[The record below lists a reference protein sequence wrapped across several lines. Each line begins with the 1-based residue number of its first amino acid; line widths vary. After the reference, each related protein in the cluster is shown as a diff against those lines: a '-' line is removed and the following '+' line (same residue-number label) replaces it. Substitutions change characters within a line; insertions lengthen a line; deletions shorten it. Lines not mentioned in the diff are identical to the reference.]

1 MNDFTKLPVVKCAP
15 WLVLPTVYGDELS
28 YGEQLN
34 KFCAN
39 LNALN
44 KNNNMLPEYISNL
57 IQEYITSGA
66 IEENIRNVLSTY
78 ILNVKYPPEGITPAK
93 GDGSAD
99 DTEAI
104 QGCIDYC
111 YNHYASKGIGSCIYF
126 PFGSYLTT
134 NLNNVFYTT
143 LFGFDKNSTQL
154 VIKGGSN
161 TGSAINLYQ
170 GSGILN
176 LTLIG
181 NAGSQVKKVGA
192 LQIAINN
199 VDGVY
204 TNNVYVSNCNFI
216 DFNHSAIYL
225 LGGYTSDNNVI
236 AEINGNLFKDIALE
250 VLTTK
255 RNATLTFKNNTL
267 YNCGSATS
275 GLLNIETSGGNY
287 DFTVYSGIKYNYCG
301 KISGDNNTFN
311 ITGGNYIE
319 TLKDSGQN
327 NSFLNLNSDSNIKGS
342 SFSFN
347 TPIFSV
353 DSDTSLVLT
362 SRGDNLSLNG
372 VGCDVNIKTSGS
384 TPSNVNIN
392 STNNLIE
399 NVTNI
404 KRETVNGNKTV
415 FVNGTNTEHY
425 ADNTE
430 TTQGNKSV
438 TVTLATTYT
447 YNDKVTTT
455 IKGKDDK
462 TIYSDASKHIEGVY
476 TKAVDGAATE
486 SFDSTYSKLVTGVAT
501 ETYNGGRTITD
512 KVVVENAEK
521 KTINATDIVLNPT
534 TALTYKKPSANY
546 TQFFD
551 SVPMKDTDGNVY
563 QVLVGNANT
572 GNIDTDIPDTG
583 FTGIKSVKD
592 FGVVGDGVT
601 DDTTNLQ
608 NAINTCATSKE
619 ILYLPAGTYL
629 INTAGQMSGGSSARN
644 YCISLPNHCKIIG
657 YSRDCVKFITNSKNS
672 ELFTSNRPEHSVDI
686 NLANFTI
693 VGSGSLTGSDDG
705 TGIWIYDAEDVHI
718 DNVKIQD
725 SANWNLRLELVD
737 NFYVNNSVFDGGENT
752 NSDSF
757 HMVDCSRGYI
767 NNIECYSKSDDGLVF
782 EANTKD
788 TYDIFVSGAYIR
800 LNNVLDLPARGV
812 AFFASNASRSHKNIV
827 INNLDVASTG
837 FDVQLSTGNF
847 QNIKINGVM
856 YGEAVGLYLQSSGR
870 ATGEGLIANCSFNLN
885 KIGGTNPLVMSVQ
898 DGIIKDNSIK
908 INAIGQSGYVQLNGN
923 GNDFDLHL
931 NPIANAT
938 ALGILE
944 GSSNKINFTWR
955 SDATNA
961 SAKFTVHS
969 GQQNILNL
977 QQLGT
982 GGGIQISSNDNQIN
996 GLVRT
1001 AVNITGTGCQN
1012 NTFVPGT

>member
-93 GDGSAD
+93 GDGITN
-99 DTEAI
+99 DTEAVT
-104 QGCIDYC
+104 GCINYLKENDLSG
-111 YNHYASKGIGSCIYF
+111 AIYF
-126 PFGSYLTT
+126 PSGTYALDSFSVDFYNISLFGFGYAA
-134 NLNNVFYTT
+134 TT
-143 LFGFDKNSTQL
+143 LFFRGVGTKPFITLNSQCVGL
-154 VIKGGSN
+154 V
-161 TGSAINLYQ
+161 
-170 GSGILN
+170 N
-176 LTLIG
+176 LT
-181 NAGSQVKKVGA
+181 
-192 LQIAINN
+192 
-199 VDGVY
+199 
-204 TNNVYVSNCNFI
+204 
-216 DFNHSAIYL
+216 
-225 LGGYTSDNNVI
+225 
-236 AEINGNLFKDIALE
+236 INGNGIAQP
-250 VLTTK
+250 TK
-255 RNATLTFKNNTL
+255 VNT
-267 YNCGSATS
+267 
-275 GLLNIETSGGNY
+275 IE
-287 DFTVYSGIKYNYCG
+287 
-301 KISGDNNTFN
+301 ISGDENIIASINSCTITNSGLNAIATNFTEEGEHILNVYNTSIDHSLKSAVYISKYVRANLFGCDLTGNAISGLTPLIENNSDNCHFEFTTDHN
-311 ITGGNYIE
+311 TGNKLGVRNRGNYNYYSFNDNPD
-319 TLKDSGQN
+319 DSYISFISSGLGN
-327 NSFLNLNSDSNIKGS
+327 NFDCTNNQQITNTKQYQRIAGTILLNSTKADLSIKSTGDSN
-342 SFSFN
+342 
-347 TPIFSV
+347 
-353 DSDTSLVLT
+353 
-362 SRGDNLSLNG
+362 
-372 VGCDVNIKTSGS
+372 
-384 TPSNVNIN
+384 NVNISSN
-392 STNNLIE
+392 NDLNFSSTNNLIE

-501 ETYNGGRTITD
+501 ETYNGGRTVTD

-521 KTINATDIVLNPT
+521 KTINATDVVLNPINP
-534 TALTYKKPSANY
+534 LTYKKPTANY

-563 QVLVGNANT
+563 QILVGNANT

-644 YCISLPNHCKIIG
+644 YCISLPSHCKIIG

-672 ELFTSNRPEHSVDI
+672 ELFTSNRPKHSVDI

-705 TGIWIYDAEDVHI
+705 CGIWIYDAEDVHI
-718 DNVKIQD
+718 ANVMIQD

-737 NFYVNNSVFDGGENT
+737 NFYVNDSIFDGGENT

-788 TYDIFVSGAYIR
+788 TYDIFVDGAYIR
-800 LNNVLDLPARGV
+800 QNNVLSLPARGV
-812 AFFASNASRSHKNIV
+812 AFFASTASKKHTNII

-837 FDVQLSTGNF
+837 FDVQLATGNF

-870 ATGEGLIANCSFNLN
+870 ATGEGLIANCNFNLN

-908 INAIGQSGYVQLNGN
+908 INAVGQSGYVQLNGN

-931 NPIANAT
+931 NPLANAT
-938 ALGILE
+938 ALGVLE

-961 SAKFTVHS
+961 SAKFTIHS

-982 GGGIQISSNDNQIN
+982 GGGIQISSDDNQIN